1 MPATAGRDPDDT
13 PEEGAEADA
22 ASRSGRARIFGDYRI
37 LREVGRGGMGV
48 VYEAWQ
54 ISMGRRVALKVLS
67 HGLGDPCRR
76 RRFEREAR
84 SAGRLH
90 HTNIVPVFG
99 FGEHQGTP
107 YYVMQYIRGVGLDA
121 VLNDGAAATGRL
133 APTEA
138 ATASSA
144 VAARGS
150 ATRDELE
157 VSEPMSAGFGVDPR
171 EIVDGPDPS
180 ACPWGWTEPDGLER
194 SPPRIA
200 AEGLDPE
207 STDPPFPRSPAGPAD
222 GPERWK
228 WTARL
233 GVQAAGGLDH
243 AHSQG
248 VLHRDVKPSNLL
260 LDEHGILWL
269 TDFGLAKLDD
279 DHDLTRSGVVVGTL
293 RYMPPEALD
302 GVHGRAGD
310 VYGLGL
316 TLYELLA
323 RRPAFDGVDRA
334 RLLWQ
339 VSQTTPPPLRKL
351 DRRIPLDLAT
361 VVHKAIERRPADR
374 YATAAEL
381 AADLARFLEDRP
393 ILARRAS
400 AAERYWRWARRNPSV
415 AVLGAILTAVLVL
428 ATVASLAAARRFRE
442 QADDQR
448 LLAEAARRAGAE
460 EAEARRG
467 AQRALRELQAARDE
481 EDRTLYDTRASLAGA
496 AWAADDYGQ
505 YRALLELMR
514 PTLGKDDARGWE
526 WRYLTGLDSEASRSV
541 GGPDDSFAAVATRP
555 DGSEFAT
562 ADFHGVIRI
571 WRTDDGG
578 PRRTIRAANSS
589 GRLYD
594 LRAGVQALA
603 YSPDGRLLAGP
614 GGDGAVAVYDA
625 ETGDRLRLL
634 GDPSLAVL
642 ALAFSPDG
650 SRLAAGL
657 AGHTFR
663 IWDVDA
669 DAPAIGPDEP
679 HGGPVSSV
687 DFGPDGKTLATA
699 SFDGAVRIWTLDP
712 VPKLLR
718 AWPAHQREAHA
729 AAFSPD
735 GARLASAG
743 LDGAVRIWET
753 ASGKLLT
760 AIAAHAGGAY
770 RVAWSSDGAW
780 LASAGNDNAVRIWDP
795 ADGRLLHR
803 FLGHSEGI
811 HALSADRD
819 GRLLVSASPEG
830 LAKVWDARSPA
841 RPRTLQSPTPAP
853 YGGEVACV
861 AISGDGRLVAAGRR
875 DRDVAVW
882 DAATG
887 ALLHRF
893 KTSIPGVRALAFSPD
908 GGLLV
913 ASCGDPSPPSRGEAV
928 VWRLADERPIAT
940 YREHREV
947 VDALVFLDDRRVASG
962 GGDDRIHVWDSA
974 TAAPLLTLKGHTEA
988 VRELALS
995 RDGRTLASG
1004 DDDGFVRLW
1013 DARTGSAGALLPA
1026 GGKVLA
1032 LAFSHDGRE
1041 LAAAVRGGSI
1051 LVWDPSRPVAPPRR
1065 LDDRARDVL
1074 ALVFTPDGRLISG
1087 GVDKAVHV
1095 WDVEGGR
1102 SILALQG
1109 HGATVTGLALARDG
1123 GRLASS
1129 SGDHTVKLWDAPRVE
1144 DPVPDQPAASAQ

>member
-669 DAPAIGPDEP
+669 DAAPPSPTAARSPRSTSAPTARPSPPPASTAPSGSGPSTP
-679 HGGPVSSV
+679 FRNSCAPGPPTRERPTPRRSAPTAPGSPPPGSTAPSGSGKRPPENSSRRSRPTRAAPIASPGRPTAPGWPRRGTTTRYGSGTRPTA
-687 DFGPDGKTLATA
+687 DCSTGSSAIPRGSTRSRPIATA
-699 SFDGAVRIWTLDP
+699 ASWSPPPPRGSPRSGTPEVRRGP
-712 VPKLLR
+712 GPS
-718 AWPAHQREAHA
+718 
-729 AAFSPD
+729 SPP
-735 GARLASAG
+735 R
-743 LDGAVRIWET
+743 RPPT
-753 ASGKLLT
+753 A
-760 AIAAHAGGAY
+760 
-770 RVAWSSDGAW
+770 
-780 LASAGNDNAVRIWDP
+780 
-795 ADGRLLHR
+795 
-803 FLGHSEGI
+803 
-811 HALSADRD
+811 
-819 GRLLVSASPEG
+819 
-830 LAKVWDARSPA
+830 ARSPA
-841 RPRTLQSPTPAP
+841 WRSPATAASSPPAAAIATSPCGTPRPGPCSTGSRRRSPASARWPSAPTAASWSPPAAIPRPPPAARPSSGGSPTN
-853 YGGEVACV
+853 
-861 AISGDGRLVAAGRR
+861 
-875 DRDVAVW
+875 DR
-882 DAATG
+882 
-887 ALLHRF
+887 
-893 KTSIPGVRALAFSPD
+893 S
-908 GGLLV
+908 
-913 ASCGDPSPPSRGEAV
+913 
-928 VWRLADERPIAT
+928 RPIANT
-940 YREHREV
+940 AR
-947 VDALVFLDDRRVASG
+947 SSTP
-962 GGDDRIHVWDSA
+962 WSSST
-974 TAAPLLTLKGHTEA
+974 TAASP
-988 VRELALS
+988 
-995 RDGRTLASG
+995 
-1004 DDDGFVRLW
+1004 
-1013 DARTGSAGALLPA
+1013 P
-1026 GGKVLA
+1026 
-1032 LAFSHDGRE
+1032 
-1041 LAAAVRGGSI
+1041 AAATTESTSGT
-1051 LVWDPSRPVAPPRR
+1051 PPPPPR
-1065 LDDRARDVL
+1065 
-1074 ALVFTPDGRLISG
+1074 S
-1087 GVDKAVHV
+1087 
-1095 WDVEGGR
+1095 
-1102 SILALQG
+1102 
-1109 HGATVTGLALARDG
+1109 
-1123 GRLASS
+1123 
-1129 SGDHTVKLWDAPRVE
+1129 
-1144 DPVPDQPAASAQ
+1144 